1 MQPIIFI
8 ADPEAVG
15 EGKAF
20 KPLGFLALMMP
31 RTGGRGVQFANYL
44 NNDLVVAGD
53 EIMVYEDH
61 LERKHG
67 EAIQEIFFRDIAGI
81 VATRSPA
88 GKLLFFEIDETEKK
102 TMISGMDKME
112 DLLALIIG
120 RLPPSESA
128 QRVVTLTLDGP
139 ASARKMIVVFGLLA
153 IVLMLF
159 VLIGNALLSK

>member
-44 NNDLVVAGD
+44 NNNLVVAGD
-53 EIMVYEDH
+53 EIMVYEDR

-67 EAIQEIFFRDIAGI
+67 ETTQEIFFRNIAGI
-81 VATRSPA
+81 AATRSPA
-88 GKLLFFEIDETEKK
+88 GKLLFFEIGEAEKK
-102 TMISGMDKME
+102 TMISGMEKME
-112 DLLALIIG
+112 DLLALIIE

-128 QRVVTLTLDGP
+128 QGIVTLTLDG
-139 ASARKMIVVFGLLA
+139 AAATQKMIVVFALLVV
-153 IVLMLF
+153 VLVLF
-159 VLIGNALLSK
+159 TLIGNALLSK